1 MGLFAKCFSLLI
13 RKRTQFGTPLRT
25 LRVFLNPGPH
35 VWGYGMEML
44 QDFLEQGWDMAD
56 GLISVPPTQSP
67 EPHLAC
73 AHAPLLF
80 CI

>member
-13 RKRTQFGTPLRT
+13 WKSTQFGNPLKT
-25 LRVFLNPGPH
+25 LRVFFNLEPH
-35 VWGYGMEML
+35 LWGYSMEML
-44 QDFLEQGWDMAD
+44 QDFLEQGWGMAG
-56 GLISVPPTQSP
+56 GLISDPPAQPP